1 MHILSC
7 IHKHLYVWEGRVIM
21 ECENCNN
28 QGYVLSNNEKE
39 EKDLQKCDT
48 CQTFVSDCEA
58 KLFVLDYIKN
68 KGRNK

>member
-1 MHILSC
+1 
-7 IHKHLYVWEGRVIM
+7 M

-28 QGYVLSNNEKE
+28 QGFVLSNNEKE

-48 CQTFVSDCEA
+48 CQTFVSDTEA

-68 KGRNK
+68 KGRNN